1 MDKTLVIY
9 NRYAC
14 KGKFK
19 YSIQDVEKGLKAEE
33 IIADMVLTEY
43 PEHAIDLVEKSVKE
57 GYRQVIIVGGDGTIN
72 EAVNGFQFKRKRKAM
87 GKRLWASFK
96 TAEEMILHSE

>member
-14 KGKFK
+14 KGRFK
-19 YSIQDVEKGLKAEE
+19 YSIQDVEKGLKDEE

-43 PEHAIDLVEKSVKE
+43 PEHAIDLVEKSVKQ
-57 GYRQVIIVGGDGTIN
+57 G
-72 EAVNGFQFKRKRKAM
+72 
-87 GKRLWASFK
+87 
-96 TAEEMILHSE
+96 